1 MLRVATADHAVNPPP
16 KEESLMADQMT
27 VSPTEPLWDVK
38 QTASFFKASKSWVYK
53 QHEKGSLPAIR
64 LGGLL
69 RFRPEDVRSFLVAHG
84 KRRRMP

>member
-1 MLRVATADHAVNPPP
+1 MADHPN
-16 KEESLMADQMT
+16 ES
-27 VSPTEPLWDVK
+27 LWDVK
-38 QTASFFKASKSWVYK
+38 QTASFFRASKSWVYK

-69 RFRPEDVRSFLVAHG
+69 RFRPEDVRSYLVAHG